1 MNIRGMIRYLLN
13 NVPWDFELYSEYQ
26 TVCYVRLSIPLQNTG
41 QSILYFHIYGVD
53 RPLVIYVSMNTTSS
67 GKIKIQ
73 TVKTNSYD
81 TDITKQ
87 IEKVVKKSCN
97 GVDISII
104 KEQMQKTTGLVD
116 TTNGSIFQ
124 YFY

>member
-13 NVPWDFELYSEYQ
+13 NVPWDFMLYSEYK
-26 TVCYVRLSIPLQNTG
+26 TVCYVRLSIPLQNTE
-41 QSILYFHIYGVD
+41 QSILYFHIDGVD
-53 RPLVIYVSMNTTSS
+53 RPLEINVSMNTTSS

-104 KEQMQKTTGLVD
+104 EEQMQKTTGLVD
-116 TTNGSIFQ
+116 TTICSIFQ